1 MTIGQALPDILQNRR
16 SQASQADLRRELQ
29 TVQQEVATGVRA
41 DRRAATGGDTAMI
54 MSLDRAIAD
63 IEARAPS
70 LGRAQARASATQT
83 ALQAIQAG
91 AAEIGAA
98 MLDAA
103 TARSPVAARARAG
116 EAETALAQMMA
127 GMNAQLGDRYL
138 LSGAATDT
146 PAVGAAED
154 LLAEVGSLFTAAIG
168 AGETVEQA
176 LARVDAYFDPAS
188 GAPLTV
194 ADTILGPDV
203 AAAEA
208 PPVSISDTESVAFA
222 ARADDPGLLALMKG
236 YALGALSLTTGY
248 GAADEVD
255 AIRAAAGAA
264 ILAGDGGLID
274 ARTRVGAA
282 ESRIEATV
290 AAQQAERTTLSTA
303 RNDIMGVDQYEAATR
318 LSQIETQLE
327 ALYLITARAAQLS
340 FVNYMR

>member
-1 MTIGQALPDILQNRR
+1 MTIAQALPDILQNRR
-16 SQASQADLRRELQ
+16 STVAQADLRREMQ

-41 DRRAATGGDTAMI
+41 DRRAATGGDTAMV

-70 LGRAQARASATQT
+70 LALAQARASATQT
-83 ALQAIQAG
+83 ALQNIQAG
-91 AAEIGAA
+91 APEIGVA

-103 TARSPVAARARAG
+103 TARSPIAARARAG
-116 EAETALAQMMA
+116 EAETALTQMMA

-138 LSGAATDT
+138 LSGAATGT
-146 PAVGAAED
+146 PAVGSAED
-154 LLAEVGSLFTAAIG
+154 LLAEVRSLFDDALL
-168 AGETVEQA
+168 AGETVDQA

-194 ADTILGPDV
+194 ADNILGADV

-222 ARADDPGLLALMKG
+222 ARADEPGLLGLMKG
-236 YALGALSLTTGY
+236 YALGALSLTSGY

-255 AIRAAAGAA
+255 AIRSASGSA
-264 ILAGDGGLID
+264 ILAGGEDVID
-274 ARTRVGAA
+274 TRTRVGAA
-282 ESRIEATV
+282 EARIEAAV

-303 RNDIMGVDQYEAATR
+303 RSDIMGVDQYEAATR